1 MLLKSGTVQRDLYD
15 SLPTLSFVRFD
26 SLRTFKLNHPEVLY
40 KTRGAVTGMDVV
52 SEELV
57 ALPFGRAVA
66 MTCGTV
72 TVGYRIVTPAVRSI
86 EVRSNFA
93 AFSRRELKSTT
104 DVRRY
109 LANRDVFIM
118 GNADAMLAVGP
129 SARWVR
135 LEE

>member
-1 MLLKSGTVQRDLYD
+1 MLLRTGTVQRDLYD
-15 SLPTLSFVRFD
+15 SLPTRTFVRVD
-26 SLRTFKLNHPEVLY
+26 SLRTFGLNHPEVLY
-40 KTRGAVTGMDVV
+40 KTRGAVTGVDVT

-57 ALPFGRAVA
+57 TLPFGRAVA
-66 MTCGTV
+66 LMCGTL
-72 TVGYRIVTPAVRSI
+72 TVGYRIVTPAVKSL

-93 AFSRRELKSTT
+93 AFSRRELKSTA
-104 DVRRY
+104 DVKRY